1 MATELE
7 IKYAV
12 DDLLKLDCILCDP
25 VVTERM
31 GARYENIQ
39 MQTVYYDTPSGALS
53 ARRWTLRLRR
63 ENDRSVVTVKT
74 PDKGYA
80 RGEWEYEGEYLDD
93 AIEPLI
99 ALGAPEGLREA
110 LEKEPPVP
118 VCGAEFV
125 RITAPL
131 TLADGTRCAL
141 CGDIGNLTGGGRSEP
156 LCELELE
163 LTEGSEAAM
172 LDYARALA
180 EKYALREERRS
191 KQARAR
197 ALAQA
202 QWGITKFPSSSP
214 ATA

>member
-1 MATELE
+1 MPHGCAAAYLEALMATELE

-80 RGEWEYEGEYLDD
+80 RGEWEYEGEYLDE

-202 QWGITKFPSSSP
+202 Q
-214 ATA
+214 

>member
-1 MATELE
+1 
-7 IKYAV
+7 
-12 DDLLKLDCILCDP
+12 
-25 VVTERM
+25 
-31 GARYENIQ
+31 

-80 RGEWEYEGEYLDD
+80 RGEWEYEGEYLDE

-202 QWGITKFPSSSP
+202 Q
-214 ATA
+214 